1 MGSSRNAEKSAP
13 DARCSA
19 ASCGCTPAAKRQC
32 GVTEATVS
40 KWATAEGWH
49 DRLAEE
55 KTSSVELAN
64 SLMLAAKKITE
75 VIITEIGKPDG
86 NIDAITKLSDN
97 VVKIMASAE
106 RVANTVNK
114 ATVIDVLTSVD
125 RWLLERSKTDKSLTP
140 EILAAINRWHQ
151 EYINYIQSRR

>member
-1 MGSSRNAEKSAP
+1 
-13 DARCSA
+13 
-19 ASCGCTPAAKRQC
+19 
-32 GVTEATVS
+32 
-40 KWATAEGWH
+40 
-49 DRLAEE
+49 
-55 KTSSVELAN
+55 
-64 SLMLAAKKITE
+64 MLAAKKITE